1 MEFYNYP
8 PNKIISPFDAVEA
21 DNYFAEAGKIT
32 YLGTFE
38 EVGNIAAAFDKR
50 NSILAGDYVLNI
62 FKRYALVENGKITY
76 LNERFNDGHEIG
88 ASRNKYKNY
97 IIYTNI
103 LHKYKID
110 SWGTNYLESYSINNT
125 DGTYNCS
132 LQFKLFEN
140 PDLAVQYAIEISNNK
155 NTKCIVAQWFADID
169 RH

>member
-8 PNKIISPFDAVEA
+8 PNKHVSPFDAVDA
-21 DNYFAEAGKIT
+21 GNYFAEAGKIT

-38 EVGNIAAAFDKR
+38 EIGNIVTPFDTR
-50 NSILAGDYVLNI
+50 NNILTGAYVLNI
-62 FKRYALVENGKITY
+62 YKRYALIENGKMTY
-76 LNERFNDGHEIG
+76 QNERFNDGHEIG
-88 ASRNKYKNY
+88 ASRYRYKNF

-110 SWGTNYLESYSINNT
+110 SWRTNLLEAYSINNT

-132 LQFKLFEN
+132 LQFRLFKDS
-140 PDLAVQYAIEISNNK
+140 DLAVQHAIEISNNK
-155 NTKCIVAQWFADID
+155 NIKCIVAQWFADID